1 MQQKLPVNNF
11 KWVEETYPK
20 KLHELRND
28 LSFVPERMKIAKKN
42 KKKLKHLQQIYLIKK
57 NMLYI

>member
-28 LSFVPERMKIAKKN
+28 LSFVPERMKIAKKI
-42 KKKLKHLQQIYLIKK
+42 KKKLKHL
-57 NMLYI
+57 